1 MQLAVL
7 IVLLV
12 YYVAM
17 FCWLIAASYS
27 AKYQHLRVP
36 FKTLTSLAF
45 IALAVYC
52 AAVAGSW
59 TLFLW
64 MLPGFLACLVGD
76 VLLAMVDNTWRD
88 GLFTAGVVAFA
99 IAHIAFL
106 VAISQMFA
114 FRWVELILPVLALGM
129 AYGLSRLPKMN
140 LGKLKYSTIVYA
152 FLIAWLLSKT
162 LVWLVVAGPSAVTLL
177 FFFGALLF
185 FSSDLMLLFIYF
197 YESTPK
203 LLRFFNQI
211 TYYGGVALMA
221 AALAFV

>member
-1 MQLAVL
+1 
-7 IVLLV
+7 
-12 YYVAM
+12 
-17 FCWLIAASYS
+17 
-27 AKYQHLRVP
+27 
-36 FKTLTSLAF
+36 
-45 IALAVYC
+45 
-52 AAVAGSW
+52 
-59 TLFLW
+59 
-64 MLPGFLACLVGD
+64 
-76 VLLAMVDNTWRD
+76 
-88 GLFTAGVVAFA
+88 
-99 IAHIAFL
+99 
-106 VAISQMFA
+106 
-114 FRWVELILPVLALGM
+114 
-129 AYGLSRLPKMN
+129 MN